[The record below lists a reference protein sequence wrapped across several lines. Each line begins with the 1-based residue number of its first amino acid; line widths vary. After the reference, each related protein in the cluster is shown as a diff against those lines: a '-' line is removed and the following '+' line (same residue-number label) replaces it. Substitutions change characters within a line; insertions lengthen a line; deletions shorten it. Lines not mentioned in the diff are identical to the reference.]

1 MESGP
6 VYPQRVGRAAALARS
21 HSSPLLLPALS
32 HQCGSLVLSDCKW
45 EGLLSLGNGNL
56 ERKTWEKVEVLS
68 AAAGRP
74 VEPTLGF
81 LACSGTADTDAG
93 SHPEGTMGNALP
105 SHEARAGLSLMQH
118 HMPVTGGRRSK
129 PSGLR

>member
-1 MESGP
+1 M
-6 VYPQRVGRAAALARS
+6 
-21 HSSPLLLPALS
+21 
-32 HQCGSLVLSDCKW
+32 
-45 EGLLSLGNGNL
+45 LSLGNGNL

-81 LACSGTADTDAG
+81 LACPGTADTDAG